1 MHGLTMHRK
10 EERITNELICSP
22 AFVNISTEEMFGKE
36 QPDGKDH
43 VNKKEAIT
51 ESCVLACLLLNN
63 KYKKTGWKKYS
74 ITCHKKQEPL

>member
-1 MHGLTMHRK
+1 
-10 EERITNELICSP
+10 
-22 AFVNISTEEMFGKE
+22 MFGKE